1 MIIVDAGTGKVLSNL
16 PIYGSSFGM
25 MGNGMMGT
33 VMMGNG
39 MMGPGMMMYRGT
51 PYPNVITNTTGARI
65 PSGMIVHIV
74 SGAQILD
81 DKAFQPDPI
90 NIKVGNT
97 VAWVNDDT
105 TTHTV
110 TSGTG
115 PNDPNV
121 GSQFDSRITC
131 TRTNYCAYLQGH
143 GGGPSM
149 IGTVIVK

>member
-25 MGNGMMGT
+25 MGNGMMGNG
-33 VMMGNG
+33 MMGNG

-121 GSQFDSRITC
+121 GSQFDSGLLAPGQTIAHTFK
-131 TRTNYCAYLQGH
+131 
-143 GGGPSM
+143 
-149 IGTVIVK
+149 GTGEALV